1 MSNIEVLHGYDITND
16 YIDKLKIIAYSG
28 YNDIIYNNYFE
39 KINNIKKLV
48 GIHQGNSNDYYINLE
63 TLAITDTWFI
73 CYILENTYL
82 KILEWVSIKD
92 ICISDKYQMM
102 NYLKEL
108 LLDCKNINIYATL
121 RHDTSYNIYSKLCNR
136 GYFNTIYDKIMID
149 ISTPYYIKSIINM
162 DNINKDYYNY
172 ILHNIK
178 FTINDSFYNTYQKKL

>member
-1 MSNIEVLHGYDITND
+1 
-16 YIDKLKIIAYSG
+16 
-28 YNDIIYNNYFE
+28 
-39 KINNIKKLV
+39 
-48 GIHQGNSNDYYINLE
+48 
-63 TLAITDTWFI
+63 
-73 CYILENTYL
+73 
-82 KILEWVSIKD
+82 
-92 ICISDKYQMM
+92 MM

-108 LLDCKNINIYATL
+108 LLDCNNINIYATL